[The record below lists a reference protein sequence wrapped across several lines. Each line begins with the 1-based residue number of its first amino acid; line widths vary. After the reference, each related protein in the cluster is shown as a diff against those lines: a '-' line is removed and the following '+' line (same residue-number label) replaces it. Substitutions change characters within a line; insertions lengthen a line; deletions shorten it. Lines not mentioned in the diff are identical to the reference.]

1 MQRKTNL
8 NCAILTVMSYSY
20 IVKYCYSLLYLRKYR
35 FKKKE
40 TRKKSCVA
48 RYINVS
54 ENRLGRA
61 VKNKVFVTDF

>member
-1 MQRKTNL
+1 MQRKNKFELCNL
-8 NCAILTVMSYSY
+8 NSYVVFLYREIL
-20 IVKYCYSLLYLRKYR
+20 LLVTIFKKIKI
-35 FKKKE
+35 KKKE